1 MCWGLFHN
9 PQHDAAKAYVEADAS
24 CSVVCCG
31 RDVFGKA
38 YRPSVL
44 AAKMVLYSGILAAVI
59 GGIVASSLLVENGAR
74 ADLIVWF
81 VAFAF
86 AAVATIT
93 SLYDITR
100 HLLFY
105 VQPEL
110 QLHYVRILWMV
121 AIYAVE
127 SWLSLRFRSYAI
139 YWETARECYEAF
151 VLWSF
156 YRLLLSFLAAEHGV
170 GWTVTQPDGSRV
182 RLETRWQAVTMGLRS
197 DTVMGALLRR
207 SCDEALRRRK
217 AALEDGQGSK
227 DGDDEILLSASGH
240 GATPLAIVPESS
252 GGAAGAVAGGT
263 LVAEEAPLL
272 VKHSAPLC
280 CLPAWPMGTVFLH
293 WTRWA
298 VFQYV
303 IVRIACTL
311 LTVIL
316 TPLDLYGEGEF
327 SNPAKFYMWSVIF
340 INLSQCWALYC
351 LLLVYLNFHEALR
364 DLQPTKKFLVIKAV
378 VFLCW
383 WQSLVVAG
391 MGQAGWLEG
400 TATWSSEQIERG
412 LQDFLIC
419 VEMALI
425 AAVHHSVYS
434 YRDFVPS
441 DATEAP
447 LLDVAHGS
455 DDGKGGR
462 RQAPAVGVG
471 AAFPSQ
477 RPAAPSGRR
486 PFMEALGH
494 MMPVDVVREVPVALG
509 PRQHSDTGIVMT
521 APGEDVESAE
531 PARPAEA
538 IRRH

>member
-1 MCWGLFHN
+1 
-9 PQHDAAKAYVEADAS
+9 
-24 CSVVCCG
+24 
-31 RDVFGKA
+31 
-38 YRPSVL
+38 
-44 AAKMVLYSGILAAVI
+44 
-59 GGIVASSLLVENGAR
+59 
-74 ADLIVWF
+74 
-81 VAFAF
+81 
-86 AAVATIT
+86 
-93 SLYDITR
+93 
-100 HLLFY
+100 
-105 VQPEL
+105 
-110 QLHYVRILWMV
+110 MV

-170 GWTVTQPDGSRV
+170 GWTITQADGSRV

-197 DTVMGALLRR
+197 DTVMGAVLRR
-207 SCDEALRRRK
+207 SCDEAFRRK
-217 AALEDGQGSK
+217 EAAAGDAGGSVE
-227 DGDDEILLSASGH
+227 GDDEILLTASGH
-240 GATPLAIVPESS
+240 GATP
-252 GGAAGAVAGGT
+252 AA
-263 LVAEEAPLL
+263 EAPSSPGGFASAYANGGMAAEKEAPMV
-272 VKHSAPLC
+272 VKHGAPLC

-441 DATEAP
+441 ESTETP
-447 LLDVAHGS
+447 LLELEHGGDDAH
-455 DDGKGGR
+455 GGR

-477 RPAAPSGRR
+477 RRAAAPSGRR
-486 PFMEALGH
+486 PFMEALGD
-494 MMPVDVVREVPVALG
+494 MLPVDVVREVPVALG
-509 PRQHSDTGIVMT
+509 PRQRSDAGIVMT
-521 APGEDVESAE
+521 APGEDVETAE
-531 PARPAEA
+531 PAKPAEA